1 MHNEFKV
8 RFFKLEE
15 LNQAQLPTTVSAPK
29 PTKARVN
36 TGASAPKPARIQVL
50 TAKPKQR
57 RNKRATVSPTS
68 ARRGK
73 KSRSEQSHPP
83 PTTALSES
91 ENSLMEESDFSD
103 DSSEK
108 QVILKDVTSAAIS
121 GVPDVADKSDD
132 PLNSDEAPAR
142 QPRSSA
148 TLARMSLSTS
158 VGLRPRL
165 RPP

>member
-1 MHNEFKV
+1 MYNEFKI

-15 LNQAQLPTTVSAPK
+15 LNQAHLPTAVSAPK
-29 PTKARVN
+29 PTKTQGN

-73 KSRSEQSHPP
+73 KSRSEQSLPP

-91 ENSLMEESDFSD
+91 ENSLMEEESDFSD

-108 QVILKDVTSAAIS
+108 HVILKDVTSAAVS
-121 GVPDVADKSDD
+121 GVSDVAAKSDD
-132 PLNSDEAPAR
+132 PQNSDEVFLLVHLISPYHI
-142 QPRSSA
+142 
-148 TLARMSLSTS
+148 
-158 VGLRPRL
+158 
-165 RPP
+165 

>member
-1 MHNEFKV
+1 MYNEFKV

-29 PTKARVN
+29 PTKTQVN

-73 KSRSEQSHPP
+73 KSRSEQSPPHPLP
-83 PTTALSES
+83 LFQKAKTRSWKNQIFPTTARRNKLY
-91 ENSLMEESDFSD
+91 
-103 DSSEK
+103 
-108 QVILKDVTSAAIS
+108 
-121 GVPDVADKSDD
+121 
-132 PLNSDEAPAR
+132 
-142 QPRSSA
+142 
-148 TLARMSLSTS
+148 
-158 VGLRPRL
+158 
-165 RPP
+165 